1 MEPVG
6 NNMFSSLGYS
16 SKIPQKYIA
25 TTQSDE
31 QQMDVNYSVQQEV
44 KKIQPLATSNV
55 FDVAAYIL
63 SQFKV
68 GCTTMKLHK
77 LLYYCQ
83 AWSLVWDEKP
93 LFNDPIEA
101 WANGPVVRNLY
112 NLHKGIFVITYNQL
126 SLGNKDALT
135 QYEKETV
142 NAVLDYYGKFSSQYL
157 VELTH
162 SEDPWKQARKGLMPE
177 ERGNN
182 IITLGSM
189 VEYYSSLK

>member
-1 MEPVG
+1 M
-6 NNMFSSLGYS
+6 
-16 SKIPQKYIA
+16 
-25 TTQSDE
+25 
-31 QQMDVNYSVQQEV
+31 
-44 KKIQPLATSNV
+44 
-55 FDVAAYIL
+55 
-63 SQFKV
+63 
-68 GCTTMKLHK
+68 
-77 LLYYCQ
+77 
-83 AWSLVWDEKP
+83 WDEKP

-135 QYEKETV
+135 QSEKETV

-162 SEDPWKQARKGLMPE
+162 SEDPWKQARKGLMPQ